1 MIPPKIADPAHLRY
15 GSSMPNVSEAIL
27 RALVV
32 QMIRSGKLSHEDIGI
47 AAEELRR
54 EGEDTA
60 AQNLES
66 FVIMSLAEPA
76 SHYEAEV
83 RRGQFRVIDP
93 D

>member
-1 MIPPKIADPAHLRY
+1 
-15 GSSMPNVSEAIL
+15 MPNVSEAIL

-32 QMIRSGKLSHEDIGI
+32 QMIRSGKLSHADIVS
-47 AAEELRR
+47 ASDELRR
-54 EGEDTA
+54 EGDEDA
-60 AQNLES
+60 AHNLAAYW
-66 FVIMSLAEPA
+66 VMSLAEPA